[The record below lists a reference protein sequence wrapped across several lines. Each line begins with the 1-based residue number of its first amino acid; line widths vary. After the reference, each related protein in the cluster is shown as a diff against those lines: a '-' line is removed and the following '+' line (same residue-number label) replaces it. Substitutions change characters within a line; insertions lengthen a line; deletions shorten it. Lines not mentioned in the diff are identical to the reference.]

1 MASGGLPAE
10 RLREYLQDL
19 NPEARALLVR
29 ELERGSLRGA
39 EVAGADLIIEAL
51 RPSFRK
57 GADQPARIGNP
68 ARLFFRPLEPFLVDS
83 GPCIEL
89 PGRIER
95 TSLAPLWEW
104 ISRDLLAGE
113 ARAYS
118 EQASAA
124 LLAEDAPRA
133 ETLAHAFQGRVAV
146 VIAERLAHAQQ
157 DERLR
162 RRMLGQIAL
171 PRALADLHTLHGALL
186 HRDMLARFAAK
197 LPAVVSNLGDD
208 QTANVAAL
216 LRQSTAGRPDLLL
229 PALIVAMN
237 RLGAPWQ
244 LIRLAIHAAE
254 SDVAARVMQSPLALA
269 VKLVFADIR
278 CDIEMLRIALRG
290 GAIAEAIALCKGL
303 HDAFRAVRT
312 EMNFSGD
319 SGWSRELAGL
329 RGDVSGL
336 LGSEIE
342 ATPGMLR
349 RLLRIRPAKEIAPG
363 AVLDP
368 ADVAEAEAHI
378 ELTCA
383 GRNYAGELAINQVA
397 PRVVIELQSYLDT
410 GMPALLDALRA
421 AGPGERK
428 FRQSQVDA
436 AVRLAGKLFGAE
448 YGGLLAKAAG
458 MAAAERKPV
467 KA

>member
-1 MASGGLPAE
+1 MASQGLPAE

-29 ELERGSLRGA
+29 ELERGSLRGLQ
-39 EVAGADLIIEAL
+39 VPGADLIVEAL
-51 RPSFRK
+51 RPTFRK
-57 GADQPARIGNP
+57 GTNQPARIGNP
-68 ARLFFRPLEPFLVDS
+68 ARLFFQPLEPFLVDS
-83 GPCIEL
+83 GPRVEL

-95 TSLAPLWEW
+95 ASLAPLWEW

-113 ARAYS
+113 AQAYS
-118 EQASAA
+118 EQATAA
-124 LLAEDAPRA
+124 LLAEDETRA
-133 ETLAHAFQGRVAV
+133 GVLAHAFQDRVAA
-146 VIAERLAHAQQ
+146 VITERLALAQQ
-157 DERLR
+157 DERIR

-171 PRALADLHTLHGALL
+171 PRAIADLQTLHGALV
-186 HRDMLARFAAK
+186 HRDVFARLAAR
-197 LPAVVSNLGDD
+197 LPAIVSNLGED

-216 LRQSTAGRPDLLL
+216 VRQCSASQSDLLL
-229 PALIVAMN
+229 PALVVVMN
-237 RLGAPWQ
+237 RLGARWQ
-244 LIRLAIHAAE
+244 LIRLAIHAGD

-269 VKLVFADIR
+269 VTLVFADIR
-278 CDIEMLRIALRG
+278 CDIEMLRACLRR
-290 GAIAEAIALCKGL
+290 GAVAEAIGLCKEL

-312 EMNFSGD
+312 EMNLAGD
-319 SGWSRELAGL
+319 TAWSRELAGL
-329 RGDVSGL
+329 RADVAGL

-342 ATPGMLR
+342 ATPGMVR
-349 RLLRIRPAKEIAPG
+349 RLLRIRPAKEVASG
-363 AVLDP
+363 AALDP

-458 MAAAERKPV
+458 MAAAERKPA